1 MSRPL
6 RFCMISIFYPPYSF
20 GGDSIYLYRL
30 CTELVKAGHEVD
42 VIHCADSYHVFLP
55 TVDVNAFPTSDGIT
69 VHKLESGFGTLAPLL
84 SHQLGRPTLR
94 GGKVARILASKKY
107 DVIHFHNI
115 SLFGPAILKTPAPYP
130 AVRLYTAHEHWLVC
144 PVNVLWKNNNR
155 PCDKPT
161 CLSCSLRSKRPPQ
174 LWRYTPLLEQSIKD
188 VDLFLTPSHFCR
200 EMHRSRG
207 FQREMQVLPY
217 FVPRVEGESDGTGD
231 SPHSRPYF
239 LFVGRL
245 EKIKGVQ
252 EILHHFQGPGDYDL
266 VVVGGGLYQRQ
277 LHEQAAGMSRV
288 RFVGWLNPSDVGRYY
303 RHAVAVV
310 VPSVTYETFGIV
322 IIEAFAYG
330 TPAIVHNLGAP
341 AGAGGT
347 KWRGVH
353 LPQPGR
359 AATANGPSRCR
370 PTITPGTRGARVP
383 GAYREMDTRTAP
395 ALIST
400 THRRRSRQETGELS
414 GACHVGQHSSQ

>member
-1 MSRPL
+1 MRRPL

-42 VIHCADSYHVFLP
+42 VIHCADSYHVFMS

-69 VHKLESGFGTLAPLL
+69 VHKLESGFGMLAPLL
-84 SHQLGRPTLR
+84 SHQLGRPMLR
-94 GGKVARILASKKY
+94 GEKVARILASKKY

-144 PVNVLWKNNNR
+144 PVNVLWKNNSHA
-155 PCDKPT
+155 CDKPT
-161 CLSCSLRSKRPPQ
+161 CFSCSLRSKRPPQ
-174 LWRYTPLLEQSIKD
+174 LWRYTPLLEQCVREI
-188 VDLFLTPSHFCR
+188 DLFLTPSHFCR

-207 FQREMQVLPY
+207 FQQEMRVLPY
-217 FVPRVEGESDGTGD
+217 FVPRVEREPDSAGE

-277 LHEQAAGMSRV
+277 LHEQAAGMPRV

-310 VPSVTYETFGIV
+310 VPSVTYETFGII
-322 IIEAFAYG
+322 IIEAFSHR
-330 TPAIVHNLGAP
+330 TPAAGMPRVRFVGWLNPSDVGRYYRHAVAVVVPSVTYETFGIIIIEAFSHRTPAFHCSRPGVP
-341 AGAGGT
+341 AGDRGT
-347 KWRGVH
+347 KRRGVH

-359 AATANGPSRCR
+359 AAATDGP
-370 PTITPGTRGARVP
+370 P
-383 GAYREMDTRTAP
+383 
-395 ALIST
+395 
-400 THRRRSRQETGELS
+400 RR
-414 GACHVGQHSSQ
+414 

>member
-144 PVNVLWKNNNR
+144 PVNVLWKNNNH

-161 CLSCSLRSKRPPQ
+161 CFSCSLRSKRPPQ

-200 EMHRSRG
+200 QMHRSRG

-288 RFVGWLNPSDVGRYY
+288 QFVGWLNPSDVGRYY

-330 TPAIVHNLGAP
+330 TPAIVHNLGALP
-341 AGAGGT
+341 ELVEQSGGGFT
-347 KWRGVH
+347 YRSQDE
-353 LPQPGR
+353 LRQQMDRLAADPQ
-359 AATANGPSRCR
+359 
-370 PTITPGTRGARVP
+370 
-383 GAYREMDTRTAP
+383 
-395 ALIST
+395 L
-400 THRRRSRQETGELS
+400 RQELGERGCRAHTEKWTPEPHLRLYQ
-414 GACHVGQHSSQ
+414 QHIENVRGKKLAT

>member
-30 CTELVKAGHEVD
+30 CAELVQAGHEVD
-42 VIHCADSYHVFLP
+42 VIHCADSYHVFMS
-55 TVDVNAFPTSDGIT
+55 TVDVNAFPVSDGIT
-69 VHKLESGFGTLAPLL
+69 VHKLESGFGMLAPLL

-115 SLFGPAILKTPAPYP
+115 SLFGPAILKTPVPYP
-130 AVRLYTAHEHWLVC
+130 AVRLYTAHEHWLIC
-144 PVNVLWKNNNR
+144 PVNVLWKNNNH

-161 CLSCSLRSKRPPQ
+161 CFSCSLRSKRPPQ

-217 FVPRVEGESDGTGD
+217 FVPPVEGESDGRGD

-252 EILHHFQGPGDYDL
+252 EILRHFQGPGDYDL

-288 RFVGWLNPSDVGRYY
+288 RFVGWLNQSHLGRYY

-310 VPSVTYETFGIV
+310 VPSVTYETFGII

-330 TPAIVHNLGAP
+330 TPAIVHDLGSLP
-341 AGAGGT
+341 EVVEQSGGGFT
-347 KWRGVH
+347 YRSQDELRQQMDRLAADPELRRELGERGHRAHIEKWTPEPH
-353 LPQPGR
+353 LRLYQQYIEDVR
-359 AATANGPSRCR
+359 DKK
-370 PTITPGTRGARVP
+370 PT
-383 GAYREMDTRTAP
+383 
-395 ALIST
+395 S
-400 THRRRSRQETGELS
+400 
-414 GACHVGQHSSQ
+414 